1 MLNSKHVR
9 MRINQSETV
18 TCSCCGEKANKSLMM
33 FDLKL
38 GKNVLHICDICNH
51 TLFLK
56 TLDASNK
63 VDAKLKDAH
72 DIAIINKRAERVE
85 RV

>member
-1 MLNSKHVR
+1 M
-9 MRINQSETV
+9 
-18 TCSCCGEKANKSLMM
+18 
-33 FDLKL
+33 KL
-38 GKNVLHICDICNH
+38 GSNVLHICDVCNH

-56 TLDASNK
+56 TLDATNR

-72 DIAIINKRAERVE
+72 DIAIINRRAEMGE